1 MTIKNLIVI
10 PVRLESTR
18 LPGKALLEVNGKSI
32 LQHTYEQCLK
42 SKEADMVC
50 VVTDNLYV
58 SDVAQ
63 FNNISTYLC
72 PTDDLDT
79 NRCGTERVIN
89 FLKSREPKNTPIL
102 TDAKKI
108 VSVQVDYPEIDPVL
122 IDKVF
127 NTLTPVEPIV
137 SAIYFHRKPKKDD
150 VGCIFSTGQTLSNFK
165 RNSEASIVHVGIYG
179 FTQKILKLL
188 QLIYQA
194 DKSESYDLE
203 QTLWL
208 DYGLNIRGLV
218 TEPTI
223 SINNQDDL
231 DEFSKKLEPSQD
243 K

>member
-10 PVRLESTR
+10 PVRLESIR

-42 SKEADMVC
+42 SKEADHILILSPNEQIC
-50 VVTDNLYV
+50 ETATSFGACARTSLID
-58 SDVAQ
+58 A
-63 FNNISTYLC
+63 
-72 PTDDLDT
+72 
-79 NRCGTERVIN
+79 RCGTER
-89 FLKSREPKNTPIL
+89 L
-102 TDAKKI
+102 TDSRMCLHSEKV
-108 VSVQVDYPEIDPVL
+108 VSVQVDYPEIDPML
-122 IDKVF
+122 IDRVF
-127 NTLTPVEPIV
+127 EAIYEPYPIV
-137 SAIYFHRKPKKDD
+137 SAVYLKPEKYQKKDD
-150 VGCIFSTGQTLSNFK
+150 VSANFINNYHSLVNFN
-165 RNSEASIVHVGIYG
+165 RNQLAGFVHIGIYG
-179 FTQKILKLL
+179 FTGKVLKAL

-203 QTLWL
+203 QNLWL

-231 DEFSKKLEPSQD
+231 DAFRKKLEPSQD